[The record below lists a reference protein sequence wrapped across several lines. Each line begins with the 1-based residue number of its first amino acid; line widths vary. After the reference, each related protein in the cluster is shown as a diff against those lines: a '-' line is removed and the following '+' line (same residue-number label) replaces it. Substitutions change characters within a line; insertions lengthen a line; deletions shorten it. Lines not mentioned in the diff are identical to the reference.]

1 LILRVHVLGL
11 VLGFGRGADNP
22 VKRSSGNRDD
32 TPSRPITFHAAENL
46 DPFELAQLWSDRTA
60 WPLDERTQYD
70 ELSELAVMS
79 ALGTWLRRWQPIA
92 IHSAVLAGARPEAV
106 AGALG
111 DTVEVT
117 FARWREWALCQRD
130 FIIGGKPGITTEEY
144 EEVAL
149 VFSAAINRD
158 CFRVCCEP

>member
-60 WPLDERTQYD
+60 WPLDERMRRR
-70 ELSELAVMS
+70 LAVQGPGWCDRPFAGLPLPYFHRPGPGPFCTS
-79 ALGTWLRRWQPIA
+79 G
-92 IHSAVLAGARPEAV
+92 AGAA
-106 AGALG
+106 
-111 DTVEVT
+111 
-117 FARWREWALCQRD
+117 
-130 FIIGGKPGITTEEY
+130 EE
-144 EEVAL
+144 L
-149 VFSAAINRD
+149 IL
-158 CFRVCCEP
+158 